1 MNQPSMLNYVCRDGL
16 WEKVISVYGQIG
28 WLLCIVALITIMGIP
43 LLPVMIPAWIA
54 ALIYRK
60 RRVAAAESAA
70 RALISGAGLS
80 VTKEISS
87 GDAVLLV
94 DEKTAAFA
102 YWERGSFNF
111 TPGIAKLSEVTGVDW
126 NKDGDIY
133 ENIAVGIN
141 TKTKAGAVR
150 FQIKFSR
157 LDQPLFRFRLHNLAA
172 AELLMQQFS
181 ILAELN

>member
-1 MNQPSMLNYVCRDGL
+1 MNQPSMSNYVRHNGW
-16 WEKVISVYGQIG
+16 WEKVISVYAQIG
-28 WLLCIVALITIMGIP
+28 WLLCIVALVIIMGIP

-60 RRVAAAESAA
+60 KRVAAAETSA
-70 RALISGAGLS
+70 RALVSGAGLS

-87 GDAVLLV
+87 GDAILLV
-94 DEKTAAFA
+94 DEKRAAFA
-102 YWERGSFNF
+102 YWERGSFDF
-111 TPGIAKLSEVTGVDW
+111 TPGIAKLDEVTGVDW
-126 NKDGDIY
+126 DKDGDIY